1 MGFELRPSS
10 TANSHFRKTKVSGDG
25 IIGGGVRAGP
35 FLCLLRADRKSKPGI
50 RRYHRARPR
59 NGKLYRIIAK
69 TANSVHPVLI
79 LGESGTGKEIVAR
92 SIHHYVKFA
101 VTGIER
107 LVREV
112 RSALDRCK
120 RGASGRREP
129 DAQRNARDSDR
140 EASCLQTRNVDP

>member
-1 MGFELRPSS
+1 MAKA
-10 TANSHFRKTKVSGDG
+10 ANSM
-25 IIGGGVRAGP
+25 
-35 FLCLLRADRKSKPGI
+35 
-50 RRYHRARPR
+50 
-59 NGKLYRIIAK
+59 
-69 TANSVHPVLI
+69 HPVLI

-92 SIHHYVKFA
+92 SIHNYVRFT

-107 LVREV
+107 LVCEV

>member
-1 MGFELRPSS
+1 M
-10 TANSHFRKTKVSGDG
+10 SG
-25 IIGGGVRAGP
+25 
-35 FLCLLRADRKSKPGI
+35 
-50 RRYHRARPR
+50 
-59 NGKLYRIIAK
+59 IIAK
-69 TANSVHPVLI
+69 AANSVHPVLL

-92 SIHHYVKFA
+92 SIHNYVKFK

-140 EASCLQTRNVDP
+140 EASLPQTRNVDP